1 MKKERRRKKRDPPHP
16 PLSTRKRANKT
27 KWDPPLDADATER
40 RQSFVIK
47 RYSSRRRFTTACF
60 VAVFVMWFLVCWV
73 FFFFFFLLGRDLLT
87 GQIFR
92 SAAYMTD
99 DVCPHPLS
107 ALNHPK
113 VEWGGE
119 ERQNERKEMGR
130 NSRLVGQSTKNLR
143 KTCQSVYGAAGFLNC

>member
-1 MKKERRRKKRDPPHP
+1 M
-16 PLSTRKRANKT
+16 
-27 KWDPPLDADATER
+27 
-40 RQSFVIK
+40 
-47 RYSSRRRFTTACF
+47 
-60 VAVFVMWFLVCWV
+60 VFGLLGIF
-73 FFFFFFLLGRDLLT
+73 FFFFFFLGRDLLT
-87 GQIFR
+87 EQIFR

-113 VEWGGE
+113 VEWGGGE

-143 KTCQSVYGAAGFLNC
+143 KTCQSIYGAAGILNC